1 MNFKNL
7 FFAVLILTNSLL
19 GQEKVKVLLDSVYSS
34 ATDSY
39 RRFNVILPKDYDQ
52 SEVRYPVLYLLHGYS
67 GNHYDWVNKTGI
79 INYLE
84 DLKLI
89 VVLPEAGNSWY
100 VNSPFYKNRNYED
113 FVIKELIT
121 FVERK
126 YRVISTRHGR
136 SIAGLSMGGY
146 GAIKFGLKYPNY
158 FYLVGSLSGAFNWRQ
173 LMDRSRYSVAQSI
186 IEAFG
191 EKKSEHWDRNDVF
204 VLVDSLINK
213 VQPYFYISC
222 GSDDEVEGLLSSN
235 RDFVKLIQSKQIRY
249 EYHELPGGHN
259 WLFWDREIKNFLR
272 LFRECNLR

>member
-1 MNFKNL
+1 
-7 FFAVLILTNSLL
+7 
-19 GQEKVKVLLDSVYSS
+19 
-34 ATDSY
+34 
-39 RRFNVILPKDYDQ
+39 
-52 SEVRYPVLYLLHGYS
+52 
-67 GNHYDWVNKTGI
+67 
-79 INYLE
+79 
-84 DLKLI
+84 
-89 VVLPEAGNSWY
+89 
-100 VNSPFYKNRNYED
+100 
-113 FVIKELIT
+113 
-121 FVERK
+121 
-126 YRVISTRHGR
+126 
-136 SIAGLSMGGY
+136 MGGY

-158 FYLVGSLSGAFNWRQ
+158 FYLVGSFSGAFNWRQ